1 MKKVFLGGSRQVRAL
16 NEEIRKRLDALIS
29 DEVFVFVGDANG
41 ADKTMQTYFADRQY
55 KNVLV
60 FCSGAECRNNI
71 GNWETRKIISDRPEK
86 DFQFY
91 TAKDTVM
98 SGEADC
104 GLMLWDGKSKG
115 TLNNILNLL
124 EQGKQVAVYFSPN
137 KAFHD
142 LRSRDDLKPLLTQCS
157 PALLRGFEKKI
168 NLFRRLEPV
177 AQQLS
182 LI

>member
-1 MKKVFLGGSRQVRAL
+1 MEKVFLGGSRHVRAL
-16 NEEIRKRLDALIS
+16 NAVIRKRLNDVIS
-29 DEVFVFVGDANG
+29 SELFVFVGDANG
-41 ADKTMQTYFADRQY
+41 ADKAMQTYLADRQY
-55 KNVLV
+55 RNVQV
-60 FCSGAECRNNI
+60 FCSGKDCRNNI
-71 GNWETRKIISDRPEK
+71 GSWETREINTDRAEK

-91 TAKDTVM
+91 AAKDTVM
-98 SGEADC
+98 SEEADS

-124 EQGKQVAVYFSPN
+124 EQGKQVAVYFSPK

-142 LRSRDDLKPLLTQCS
+142 LQSLEDLKPLLKEC
-157 PALLRGFEKKI
+157 PPGLMRGFEKKI
-168 NLFRRLEPV
+168 NLSRRLEPA